1 MVFKLGFQDVV
12 FNWNPFHAAVEQSK
26 VSHKR
31 LPNRRWF
38 SFINVNAPCLGC
50 VSPKNMLLWLKIEP
64 WSSAMWLNQ
73 KQLQA
78 V

>member
-1 MVFKLGFQDVV
+1 MIFKLGFQAAL
-12 FNWNPFHAAVEQSK
+12 FNWSLFHAAVEQSK
-26 VSHKR
+26 VSHGR
-31 LPNRRWF
+31 PPNRRWF

-64 WSSAMWLNQ
+64 RSSAMWLNQ
-73 KQLQA
+73 KQLRA